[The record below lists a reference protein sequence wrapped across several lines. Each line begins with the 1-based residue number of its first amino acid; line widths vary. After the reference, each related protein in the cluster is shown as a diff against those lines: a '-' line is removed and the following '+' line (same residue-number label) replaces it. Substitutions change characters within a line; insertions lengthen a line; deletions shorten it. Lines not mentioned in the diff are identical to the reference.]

1 MKFLGRQF
9 TKPFPNRVKAR
20 PGSESGFTV
29 LETAI
34 ALVLL
39 TIVGLGIASV
49 FFYASKYTVSA
60 GDRELAMA
68 VGQQRIE
75 QLRNVAF
82 LDVSLTATSPSGA
95 SSTVIRAGRTYSVLT
110 TITDSNVVNG
120 AATSKTITVQ
130 VTPQS
135 DASSWAT
142 SVSSV
147 FGSVTLVCN
156 RTALTVGPNRAL

>member
-9 TKPFPNRVKAR
+9 TKPFPNRVKAGHR
-20 PGSESGFTV
+20 SESGFTV

-49 FFYASKYTVSA
+49 FFYASKYTVST

-68 VGQQRIE
+68 VAQQRIE
-75 QLRNVAF
+75 QLRNVGF
-82 LDVSLTATSPSGA
+82 LDGSLTATSPSGA

-120 AATSKTITVQ
+120 AATTKKITVM

-135 DASSWAT
+135 DANSWAT
-142 SVSSV
+142 TVSSV

>member
-1 MKFLGRQF
+1 MKFVERQF
-9 TKPFPNRVKAR
+9 MKSVPNRVKAR

-68 VGQQRIE
+68 VAQQRIE

-95 SSTVIRAGRTYSVLT
+95 SSTVIRASRTYSVLT

-120 AATSKTITVQ
+120 TATTKTITVR

-135 DASSWAT
+135 DSSSWAT
-142 SVSSV
+142 SVTSV